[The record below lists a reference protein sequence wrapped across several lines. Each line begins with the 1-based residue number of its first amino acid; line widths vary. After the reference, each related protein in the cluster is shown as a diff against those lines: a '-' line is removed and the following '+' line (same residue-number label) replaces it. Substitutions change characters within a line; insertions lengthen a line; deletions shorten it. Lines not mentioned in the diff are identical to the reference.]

1 MTMIKKLF
9 SIALLTINLGYATHA
24 FAFGAILEA
33 ITDAVVQGVV
43 GSGDGNF
50 PSPPQKDRLINIVDQ
65 NNIKFGSKDKVITG
79 TANYKL
85 AIIKSANVDEQINAY
100 QKFVEWYLK
109 LIKSYASNS
118 APLISEANTFISG
131 NQYYEKAVGLL
142 KPRFSSTVEAKNLK
156 EAFEQGAD
164 YVVVIDIKLEYTD
177 LSSKTEPGPLTE
189 RNIADLSA
197 IFVNKNYEAGPDI
210 VVKNAS
216 TETFQ
221 PIKPDTN
228 IRNTLDILKRARDKT
243 YNEFEAKL
251 NKVIIAEADDP
262 PVKGIR
268 LELSNT
274 VESTKPQTKAKQ
286 KAKKKN

>member
-1 MTMIKKLF
+1 MTMIRKIF
-9 SIALLTINLGYATHA
+9 SIALLTISLGYATHT

-43 GSGDGNF
+43 GPGDGNF

-65 NNIKFGSKDKVITG
+65 NNIKYGSKDKVITG
-79 TANYKL
+79 TACYKL

-142 KPRFSSTVEAKNLK
+142 KSRFSSTVEAKNLK

-164 YVVVIDIKLEYTD
+164 YVAIIDIKLEF
-177 LSSKTEPGPLTE
+177 KTLNKPDSPIT
-189 RNIADLSA
+189 NTADISMLVIDKMLNA
-197 IFVNKNYEAGPDI
+197 APDILIQNTVVNNYEGTGPDENF
-210 VVKNAS
+210 KK
-216 TETFQ
+216 ETAF
-221 PIKPDTN
+221 
-228 IRNTLDILKRARDKT
+228 LKAARDKT
-243 YNEFEAKL
+243 LSKFETQL

-274 VESTKPQTKAKQ
+274 VESTKPKIKAKQ
-286 KAKKKN
+286 KSKKKN

>member
-1 MTMIKKLF
+1 MTMIRKLF
-9 SIALLTINLGYATHA
+9 SIALLTISLAYATHT

-65 NNIKFGSKDKVITG
+65 NNIKYGSKDKVITG

-142 KPRFSSTVEAKNLK
+142 KSRFSSTVEAKNLK

-164 YVVVIDIKLEYTD
+164 YVAIIDIKLEF
-177 LSSKTEPGPLTE
+177 KTLNKPDSPIT
-189 RNIADLSA
+189 NTADISMLVIDKMLNA
-197 IFVNKNYEAGPDI
+197 APDILIQNTVVNNYEGTGPDENF
-210 VVKNAS
+210 KK
-216 TETFQ
+216 ETAF
-221 PIKPDTN
+221 
-228 IRNTLDILKRARDKT
+228 LKAARDKT
-243 YNEFEAKL
+243 LSEFETQL

-274 VESTKPQTKAKQ
+274 VESTKPKIKAKQ
-286 KAKKKN
+286 KSKKKN

>member
-1 MTMIKKLF
+1 MTMIRKIF
-9 SIALLTINLGYATHA
+9 PIALLTIGFGYATHT

-286 KAKKKN
+286 KNKKKN